1 MTRASFLLKVV
12 LRRFRLRL
20 LRGACEERISI
31 NAHDSAPARGASTL
45 RSPCS
50 CHGIIG
56 ERRNTVVYDFTFGV
70 RCRCQCALRRHALTA
85 NHEWQV
91 IAMVDTHNA
100 EGLGGRRTPPCDS
113 HRLRMG
119 AWRNPC
125 DVQNWWPW
133 RAEWSAGDYRG
144 IITPALCTCD
154 LCLICN

>member
-1 MTRASFLLKVV
+1 MRRKNFNKRA
-12 LRRFRLRL
+12 RFRA
-20 LRGACEERISI
+20 GAAR
-31 NAHDSAPARGASTL
+31 RGASTL
-45 RSPCS
+45 RGPCS

-100 EGLGGRRTPPCDS
+100 EGLGVGAHPRAIRIATADGCMAKPMRRFRIGG
-113 HRLRMG
+113 HG
-119 AWRNPC
+119 
-125 DVQNWWPW
+125 